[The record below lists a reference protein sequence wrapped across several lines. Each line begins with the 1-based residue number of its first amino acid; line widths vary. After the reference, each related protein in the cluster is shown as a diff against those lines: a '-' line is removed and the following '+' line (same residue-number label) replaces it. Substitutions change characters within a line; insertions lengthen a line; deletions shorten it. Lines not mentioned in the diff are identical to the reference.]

1 MKVYAKNKKYTQKAI
16 KEQIAAVEDAII
28 KKMKSGDT
36 RGVNTMQKKL
46 TNLKKELKRYKYI
59 K

>member
-1 MKVYAKNKKYTQKAI
+1 MKVYAKNKKYTKKAI
-16 KEQIAAVEDAII
+16 KEQIQAVEEAII
-28 KKMKSGDT
+28 QKMKTGDT